1 MTVFFNFS
9 KIFLERNLTK
19 FKLSFL
25 ADVFFISKYISLFF
39 ILLIS
44 FFGLFGSVDTKAQ
57 ESIVDKF
64 IPILGQA
71 GTRTPATTTQPEEET
86 ENVEGVGR
94 TNKTNQD
101 TGGNTGTGRQTINGA
116 TGTNNVVGGDG
127 KTSGVAGTG
136 ATATGGKTGGG
147 STTLEELNILENVCI
162 FDGGPGC
169 EGKTSIIT
177 QLIDFAK
184 LLSNSLAVLVILWGG
199 YKYYFSALI
208 SGAEDGKKAIY
219 AGVIGLVVINLA
231 DFIAGIVAG
240 ENGVVQEGGFNEEP
254 IANFIGNIQNNLA
267 IPLATV
273 FAVLVIIYGGYQF
286 MFSSIPEVKGDGLE
300 TIKKGVI
307 GLVVILIAIPI
318 INLVQ
323 GVLKVSKG
331 GSLQLNSNPIV
342 EFIQVFLLNILIPV
356 STVISLF
363 FVVLGGYNMI
373 TSNGDSGKFE
383 EGVKSLKNA
392 LIGLIV
398 VLLATTIVQLI
409 VLFVPVTV

>member
-1 MTVFFNFS
+1 
-9 KIFLERNLTK
+9 
-19 FKLSFL
+19 
-25 ADVFFISKYISLFF
+25 
-39 ILLIS
+39 
-44 FFGLFGSVDTKAQ
+44 
-57 ESIVDKF
+57 
-64 IPILGQA
+64 
-71 GTRTPATTTQPEEET
+71 
-86 ENVEGVGR
+86 
-94 TNKTNQD
+94 
-101 TGGNTGTGRQTINGA
+101 
-116 TGTNNVVGGDG
+116 
-127 KTSGVAGTG
+127 
-136 ATATGGKTGGG
+136 
-147 STTLEELNILENVCI
+147 
-162 FDGGPGC
+162 
-169 EGKTSIIT
+169 
-177 QLIDFAK
+177 
-184 LLSNSLAVLVILWGG
+184 
-199 YKYYFSALI
+199 
-208 SGAEDGKKAIY
+208 
-219 AGVIGLVVINLA
+219 
-231 DFIAGIVAG
+231 
-240 ENGVVQEGGFNEEP
+240 
-254 IANFIGNIQNNLA
+254 
-267 IPLATV
+267 
-273 FAVLVIIYGGYQF
+273 